1 MGTRSILFV
10 IEEGPMKIHR
20 VLMLLVFPC
29 ILFAQDTLTI
39 CTYNLLNYDTN
50 TSRDSYFRTVI
61 RHIQPDVLVVQE
73 ITSQAAVDNFFNNV
87 VNTISP
93 GEFARGTFINGPDT
107 DNAIY
112 FRTSKFTFVANTP
125 IRTALRD
132 INEFK
137 LYSISADD
145 TLRLYSVH
153 LKASSGST
161 NEALRAA
168 EVDSLRRVTNVL
180 PNGKYFMV
188 LGDFNIY
195 HSAESA
201 YQKLLQVNATDD
213 GRFLDAL
220 NMTGTWNNSAYAA
233 YHTQSPRTR
242 GFGGGSTGGMDDRF
256 DMILYSR
263 AISEPGRIQYLMGS
277 LTPVGNDGLHFNDSI
292 NRLPNFAVPDSV
304 ANALHY
310 SSDHLPVSARFV
322 FTDPSV
328 SVPVADVPADF
339 VLYQNYPNPFNP
351 STTISF
357 TIGRIGSVSLKI
369 YDVLGREVA
378 MLVDGTL
385 DAGRHDVRWE
395 ANVAGGVYVYRLI
408 AEGAVSVRRMV
419 LVR

>member
-1 MGTRSILFV
+1 MRA
-10 IEEGPMKIHR
+10 
-20 VLMLLVFPC
+20 LLVF
-29 ILFAQDTLTI
+29 ILVSSASAQDTLTVM
-39 CTYNLLNYDTN
+39 TYNLLNYGTD
-50 TSRDSYFRTVI
+50 TSRDAYFRTVV
-61 RHIQPDVLVVQE
+61 RHVQPDVLVVQE
-73 ITSQAAVDNFFNNV
+73 ITSQTAVDNFFNNV
-87 VNTISP
+87 VNTILP
-93 GEFARGTFINGPDT
+93 GQFARGTFINGPDT
-107 DNAIY
+107 DNGIY
-112 FRTSKFTFVANTP
+112 FKTSQFTFVANTP

-137 LYSISADD
+137 LYSIAAED

-168 EVDSLRRVTNVL
+168 EVDSLRRVTNLL

-195 HSAESA
+195 HSGEAA
-201 YQKLLQVNATDD
+201 YQKLLQNNLTDD
-213 GRFLDAL
+213 GRFVDAL
-220 NMTGTWNNSAYAA
+220 TLTGTWNNSAYAS

-242 GFGGGSTGGMDDRF
+242 SFGGGSTGGMDDRF

-263 AISEPGRIQYLMGS
+263 AINEPGRIQYLIGS
-277 LTPVGNDGLHFNDSI
+277 MTPVGNDGFHYNDSI

-310 SSDHLPVSARFV
+310 AADHLPVTARFV
-322 FTDPSV
+322 FTGPSV
-328 SVPVADVPADF
+328 SVPVADVPDGF
-339 VLYQNYPNPFNP
+339 ILYQNYPNPFNP
-351 STTISF
+351 STTISYSIPQAGYV
-357 TIGRIGSVSLKI
+357 TLRV

-378 MLVDGTL
+378 ALVDGVV
-385 DAGRHDVRWE
+385 DAGKHDVRWD

-408 AEGAVSVRRMV
+408 ADGAVSARRMV